1 MTLKQF
7 MGSLTGKSPSDTT
20 PEFSGYVHDI
30 DTAKCLFCPY
40 GSNLKA
46 GDRVEIHDE
55 KTVFGRVQRHRM
67 VEITAVKEFRTNGRV
82 ITLGSG
88 MASPADVQQIAN
100 DSDVAV
106 ELLLTHRKGTAT
118 YDSGNPPVVVYFQPV
133 DGE

>member
-1 MTLKQF
+1 MILKQF
-7 MGSLTGKSPSDTT
+7 VDSLTGRSGGDTT

-40 GSNLKA
+40 GTDFKP

-55 KTVFGRVQRHRM
+55 KTVFGRVQRRRM

-82 ITLGSG
+82 ITLGSD
-88 MASPADVQQIAN
+88 MASSDDIKQIST

-106 ELLLTHRKGTAT
+106 DLLLTHRKGTAT
-118 YDSGNPPVVVYFQPV
+118 YDSGKPPVVMFFVPV
-133 DGE
+133 ELA